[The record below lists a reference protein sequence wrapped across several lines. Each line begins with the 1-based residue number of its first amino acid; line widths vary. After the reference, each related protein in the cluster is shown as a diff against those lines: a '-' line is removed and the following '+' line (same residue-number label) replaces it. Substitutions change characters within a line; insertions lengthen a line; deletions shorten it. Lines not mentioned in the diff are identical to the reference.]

1 MDESTEELDPLFD
14 YSRVR
19 PIHCVYV
26 DDDDSPDE
34 LPTKRL
40 NTSEPAVQV
49 VDDDVEV
56 TEVKNSENKDEEDWL
71 PPPPKISGHSQDLLG
86 ENSMIKELRL
96 KKLELQQS
104 LARSAEDVLRAVESS
119 VRRDLSSSIQ
129 SSLDDAAEQ
138 KLKAPL
144 ERTKIVISFQD
155 KDELRQFRV
164 YKDEK
169 FERIFKM
176 YVDKVKLDI
185 QSLGFSFDGDI
196 IHSAAT
202 PNSLGMEDDDI
213 IEVHA
218 KKK

>member
-1 MDESTEELDPLFD
+1 MDESTEELDP
-14 YSRVR
+14 Y
-19 PIHCVYV
+19 
-26 DDDDSPDE
+26 DDSPDE

-71 PPPPKISGHSQDLLG
+71 PPPPKISGHSQDFLG

-104 LARSAEDVLRAVESS
+104 LRDQLKMYCELWSHLLEETS
-119 VRRDLSSSIQ
+119 VVQFSHHWMMLLSKIEGSFR
-129 SSLDDAAEQ
+129 
-138 KLKAPL
+138 KN
-144 ERTKIVISFQD
+144 KIVISFQD